1 MRQIV
6 VLPEAVRDVEA
17 QADYYERQGT
27 PATADRWERQT
38 ARTFEF
44 VARNPRLGASIR
56 PGLRA
61 WRVEKFK
68 RHVVIYREFP
78 DRVEIVRVLPG
89 SADLDAALGP

>member
-1 MRQIV
+1 MRKVV

-17 QADYYERQGT
+17 QSDYYEGRGT

-44 VARNPRLGASIR
+44 LARNPGLGAPIR

-68 RHVVIYREFP
+68 QHVVVYREFD
-78 DRVEIVRVLPG
+78 DRVEIVRVLHG
-89 SADLDAALGP
+89 AADLDRML